1 MRNDT
6 NTSASSD
13 YGSAFPLGYVTAPR
27 GRRELHPAPALQPAR
42 LRLDRMP
49 TPLGTALLVSDAD
62 GALRALD
69 FQDCESRMRRLL
81 RSHYGH
87 LPLGQGTAPT
97 QLTSA
102 LRQYFAG
109 QLQALRTIPWA
120 TAGSPFQRAVW
131 HALVDIPAGQTRSYG
146 ELAQALGLP
155 EAARAV
161 GWANASNPIAIVVPC
176 HRVIGASG
184 KLTGYAGGL
193 PRKRWLLTHEGAR
206 CAENAN
212 RELFGS

>member
-6 NTSASSD
+6 NTCASTD
-13 YGSAFPLGYVTAPR
+13 YGSAFPLGYAPAPR
-27 GRRELHPAPALQPAR
+27 GRRAVHLCPALPPAR

-49 TPLGTALLVSDAD
+49 TPLGTALLVTDAD
-62 GALRALD
+62 GVLRALD

-87 LPLGQGTAPT
+87 LPLRQGAAPT
-97 QLTSA
+97 QLTST
-102 LRQYFAG
+102 LREYFAG
-109 QLQALRTIPWA
+109 QLHALRAIAWA

-155 EAARAV
+155 EGARAV